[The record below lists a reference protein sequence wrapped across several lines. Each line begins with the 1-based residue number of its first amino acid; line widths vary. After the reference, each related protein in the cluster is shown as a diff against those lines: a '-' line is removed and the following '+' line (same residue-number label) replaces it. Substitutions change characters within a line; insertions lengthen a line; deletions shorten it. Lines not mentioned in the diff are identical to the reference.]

1 MMNDPFILFSSWYDE
16 ARQGPVMDPDI
27 VALASANKRGRPSVR
42 MVLFRGIREEG
53 FSFFTNYESRKGREL
68 SENPFAALTFY
79 WPHLGKQVRLEGQVE
94 RLSPTES
101 DAYFLQRPF
110 LSQITTAVSRQSR
123 LMRDESE
130 FLKELTE
137 MEQSSGGKMVRPPNW
152 GGYKLLPTRFE
163 FWTHKDNRRH
173 DRVQYDRSAAAWKKS
188 KLYP

>member
-27 VALASANKRGRPSVR
+27 VALASANKQGRPSVR

-68 SENPFAALTFY
+68 SENPFAALAFY

-110 LSQITTAVSRQSR
+110 LSQITAAVSRQSR

-137 MEQSSGGKMVRPPNW
+137 LEQSSGGKMVRPPNW

-173 DRVQYDRSAAAWKKS
+173 DRVQYDRAGAAWKKS